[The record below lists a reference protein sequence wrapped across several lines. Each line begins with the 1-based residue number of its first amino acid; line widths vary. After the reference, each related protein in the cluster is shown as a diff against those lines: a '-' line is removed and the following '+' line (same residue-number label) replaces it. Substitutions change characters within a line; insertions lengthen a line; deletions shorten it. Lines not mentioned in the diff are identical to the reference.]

1 LPMALFL
8 LWLLGLSLTYHPPVM
23 PAP

>member
-1 LPMALFL
+1 LPMVLFL

-23 PAP
+23 LAP